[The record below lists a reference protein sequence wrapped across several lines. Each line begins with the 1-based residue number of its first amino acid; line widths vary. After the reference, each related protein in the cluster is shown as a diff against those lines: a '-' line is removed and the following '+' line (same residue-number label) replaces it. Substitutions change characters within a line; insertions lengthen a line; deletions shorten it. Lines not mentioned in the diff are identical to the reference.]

1 MTRIEITIGLL
12 ATVMTVLLILVY
24 GANEETRM
32 ERRARA
38 YDVRAVERG
47 ASAYEQYCS
56 SCHGPNAAGGQCPP
70 LDASSG
76 LQGGDR
82 GPGVAWRLED
92 LGVDRTGGYAYVY
105 SVIEAGRQVST
116 RPWQWVGNRVGEEQ
130 VMAMPSWG
138 EDHNGPLR
146 PDQIADL
153 AAYIMAFGDE
163 IPEDLDEAVAYVEG
177 VDKVR
182 LSDAPAANPRPDGS
196 DPVALGAWLFEDQ
209 ACITCHAFEDVS
221 DAETCPD
228 LNDLEATAETRIAS
242 ADYTGSATT
251 AVAYIQESIVD
262 PGAYVVDGYDE
273 GVMPSTYSSLTDEE
287 IAALIA
293 YLTGA
298 ESSAA
303 TVEET
308 EAEAAEA
315 DEEAEAV
322 EDNAATDAEEEA
334 ADAEDEDLDEAEA
347 GDEDE
352 TEAAEATATP

>member
-24 GANEETRM
+24 GANEESRM

-47 ASAYEQYCS
+47 AEAYEQYCA

-70 LDASSG
+70 LDATSG

-130 VMAMPSWG
+130 VMAMPAWG

-153 AAYIMAFGDE
+153 AAYIMAFEDE
-163 IPEDLDEAVAYVEG
+163 IPEDLDEAVAYVEDI
-177 VDKVR
+177 DKVR

-228 LNDLEATAETRIAS
+228 LNDLAATAETRIAS
-242 ADYTGSATT
+242 SDYTGSATT

-273 GVMPSTYSSLTDEE
+273 GVMPSTYSALTDEE
-287 IAALIA
+287 LDALIA

-303 TVEET
+303 TT
-308 EAEAAEA
+308 EDDLDA
-315 DEEAEAV
+315 EEAE
-322 EDNAATDAEEEA
+322 EDAAAEE
-334 ADAEDEDLDEAEA
+334 DEELDEAAA

-352 TEAAEATATP
+352 TEEAEAEATATP